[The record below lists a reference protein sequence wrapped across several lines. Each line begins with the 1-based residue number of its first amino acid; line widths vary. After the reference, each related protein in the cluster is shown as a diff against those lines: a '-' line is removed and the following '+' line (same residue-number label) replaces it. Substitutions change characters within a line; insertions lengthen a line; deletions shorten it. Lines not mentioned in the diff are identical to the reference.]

1 MAGCQQSRTGMLS
14 AQWCLHAATFY
25 DPLAHR
31 MCLCWAALSCSHCN
45 IVNQMLQIRHIKY
58 RNAVALSSPMLL
70 LMSYIITGLT
80 LLITVSMSICCSMH
94 TYLSLHTV
102 THCQLVQLFCI
113 LSTYSSS
120 HGITF
125 IQTDA
130 QTIVYKL
137 PFLRISFVIV
147 VTFFLHHFTPS
158 HQSLHS
164 LMPSSMLSS
173 LSVTSA
179 IHFGTNRSRI
189 LYRSA

>member
-137 PFLRISFVIV
+137 PFLRISFVSDCCH
-147 VTFFLHHFTPS
+147 FLPT
-158 HQSLHS
+158 SLHS
-164 LMPSSMLSS
+164 KSSVSS
-173 LSVTSA
+173 FTDALFNAVITISNQR
-179 IHFGTNRSRI
+179 HPLRH
-189 LYRSA
+189 